1 MISASTSPGRRVTPT
16 CVVPGSTA
24 SCAFGRSS
32 NISTTSGSGEKS
44 RSPKISRVGACSDR
58 SSSVHPGTRA
68 PWSTSWP
75 RTRRSARIGSDRVV
89 GVAHRLEVG
98 RRRHAVVVEWRALP
112 ARRAVGIRRGDD
124 QLADPGGRAERD
136 RVRDE
141 TAEAETE
148 QIGLGDPQMV
158 EQRDDVTGQR
168 LDRHRAVGVG
178 GVPVALELHRDHLPA
193 RRKGFE
199 QRPEIEVDGHQAT
212 VEQHKW
218 PAGAVRL
225 VVELQAVHRCVR
237 HAGYDGARPAYSS
250 RSAAARRR
258 GAATRGPPAA
268 GITCARPGTARGAR
282 SPHARRPR
290 YRR

>member
-1 MISASTSPGRRVTPT
+1 MINANTSPGRRVTPT

-32 NISTTSGSGEKS
+32 NISTTSGNGEKS

-58 SSSVHPGTRA
+58 SSSVHPGNSCTIVDGLGRELVEV
-68 PWSTSWP
+68 
-75 RTRRSARIGSDRVV
+75 RGVGSDRVV

-112 ARRAVGIRRGDD
+112 ARRAVGVRRGDD

-141 TAEAETE
+141 TAEAEAE
-148 QIGLGDPQMV
+148 EIGLGDPQMV

-193 RRKGFE
+193 RRQGFE
-199 QRPEIEVDGHQAT
+199 QRPEIEVDGQQAT
-212 VEQHKW
+212 VEQHEW
-218 PAGAVRL
+218 PPSAADL

-237 HAGYDGARPAYSS
+237 HARYDGTRPATH
-250 RSAAARRR
+250 REA
-258 GAATRGPPAA
+258 PPMSLP
-268 GITCARPGTARGAR
+268 CP
-282 SPHARRPR
+282 
-290 YRR
+290 